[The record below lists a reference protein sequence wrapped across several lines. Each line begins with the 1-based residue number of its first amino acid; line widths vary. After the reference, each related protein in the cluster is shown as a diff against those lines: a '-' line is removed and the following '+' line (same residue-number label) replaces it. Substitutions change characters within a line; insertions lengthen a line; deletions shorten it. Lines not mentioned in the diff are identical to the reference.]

1 MADSPPAL
9 TAPACDDDN
18 FTAMATWISFRVPR
32 TRVSA
37 VMTALLCAGILF
49 AASGCP
55 ASDRATSQPA
65 AEGDSNGETVAQAGA
80 DEAVD
85 LVRPGE
91 IPGRVHIVE
100 RGDTLYSLASRYYG
114 NGQQY
119 NRILVANRN
128 RLKDPRNLPVGM
140 KLIIP

>member
-1 MADSPPAL
+1 MATRYPFRIPRPRASTAVGAVLCAALLL
-9 TAPACDDDN
+9 TAA
-18 FTAMATWISFRVPR
+18 
-32 TRVSA
+32 
-37 VMTALLCAGILF
+37 
-49 AASGCP
+49 GCP

-65 AEGDSNGETVAQAGA
+65 DADDGDVESVARGDSAETA
-80 DEAVD
+80 DYM
-85 LVRPGE
+85 RPGE
-91 IPGRVHIVE
+91 VPGRVHIVE
-100 RGDTLYSLASRYYG
+100 RGDTLYSLATRYYG